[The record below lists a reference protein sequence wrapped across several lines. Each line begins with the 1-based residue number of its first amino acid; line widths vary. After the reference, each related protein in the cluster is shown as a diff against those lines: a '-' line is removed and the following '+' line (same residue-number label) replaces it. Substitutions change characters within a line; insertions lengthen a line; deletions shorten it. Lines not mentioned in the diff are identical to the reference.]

1 MKQRARIRRIKARTY
16 PHCIYMARQRR
27 QWTEACAK
35 WRKLRGAM
43 IEAYTA
49 GRKAYEMSEM
59 REGRQEP
66 SAGEPPR

>member
-1 MKQRARIRRIKARTY
+1 MKQRTRIRRIKARTY
-16 PHCIYMARQRR
+16 PNHIYFARQRR
-27 QWTEACAK
+27 RWAEVCVK
-35 WRKLRGAM
+35 WRKLRDAM

-66 SAGEPPR
+66 SA